1 MAEVLREYLSDF
13 DDDPAVHCW
22 LGVAERELGLEG
34 VAYERFKRA
43 LALDP
48 TDPFV
53 LATAGSGIAMFDD
66 PDAERALRTAAI
78 TAPKL
83 PITRLLYGAYLS
95 REGYAAESIGELRA
109 AWELDPEDPQIAY
122 ELGVAYA
129 LAGDKDAAADALAD
143 SVRLDPE
150 DGWARTVFGLVL
162 LEGGRL
168 EEAAGELMSGARIAD
183 HDVDAQ
189 LAAALAAAATGR
201 DDVAYEMVERGRQG
215 ASENDLG
222 FLEAVEDRLD
232 TPEAA
237 EELLVED
244 FAPDLLRVRLQV
256 RP

>member
-1 MAEVLREYLSDF
+1 MKVAELLTRAHARADDNDWEGMAEVLREYLSDF

-109 AWELDPEDPQIAY
+109 AWELDP
-122 ELGVAYA
+122 
-129 LAGDKDAAADALAD
+129 
-143 SVRLDPE
+143 RLP
-150 DGWARTVFGLVL
+150 V
-162 LEGGRL
+162 GRL
-168 EEAAGELMSGARIAD
+168 LTGSAAWPRRCAGPR
-183 HDVDAQ
+183 
-189 LAAALAAAATGR
+189 
-201 DDVAYEMVERGRQG
+201 
-215 ASENDLG
+215 
-222 FLEAVEDRLD
+222 
-232 TPEAA
+232 
-237 EELLVED
+237 
-244 FAPDLLRVRLQV
+244 
-256 RP
+256 